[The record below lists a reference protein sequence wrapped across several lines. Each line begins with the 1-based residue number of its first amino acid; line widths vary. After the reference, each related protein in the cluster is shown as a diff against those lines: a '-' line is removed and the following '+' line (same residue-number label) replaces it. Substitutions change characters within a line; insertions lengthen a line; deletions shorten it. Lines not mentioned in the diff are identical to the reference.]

1 VTSQLPDRRPGG
13 RAVVV
18 YTALRLA
25 LFVAVVALGLAV
37 GLRGIVLLLV
47 AVVGSGVASWF
58 LLAGPRARLG
68 ENVDRTLQRWRE
80 RGREEDDYVD
90 ALMAEQGVTRSD
102 R

>member
-47 AVVGSGVASWF
+47 AVIGSGVASWF